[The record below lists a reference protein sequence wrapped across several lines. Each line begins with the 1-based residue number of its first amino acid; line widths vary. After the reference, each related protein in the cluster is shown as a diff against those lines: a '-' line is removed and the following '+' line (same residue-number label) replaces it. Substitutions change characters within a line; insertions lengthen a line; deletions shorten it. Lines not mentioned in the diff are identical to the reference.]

1 MGAGFSRTLGF
12 SAIRTKKFQNIPDI
26 PKNIKDF
33 DRTYETMIIL
43 LTDDKLIER
52 GNKIIFDT

>member
-12 SAIRTKKFQNIPDI
+12 SAIRTKKFRNCHVL